1 VATIQ
6 VHLSKEAKRETTAV
20 LLYLHNLLLW
30 VMVDKA
36 YTTTGV
42 TAVTTHNTHI
52 VYEYYSLETIRL
64 KHV

>member
-1 VATIQ
+1 MFQ

-42 TAVTTHNTHI
+42 TAVTTHNTQYTSTTHWRQS
-52 VYEYYSLETIRL
+52 V
-64 KHV
+64 